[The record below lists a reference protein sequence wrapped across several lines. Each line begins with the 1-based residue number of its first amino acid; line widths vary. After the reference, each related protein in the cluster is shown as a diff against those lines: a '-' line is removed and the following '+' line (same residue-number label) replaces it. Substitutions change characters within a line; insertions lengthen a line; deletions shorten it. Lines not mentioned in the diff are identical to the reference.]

1 MRPGIFTVLLTL
13 GVLYLTSCG
22 NRHVTENT
30 ATVEPEVRIAPGQV
44 DNVQRLTEGDVNNSG
59 GETTKTQKA
68 IAASSYL
75 RILSEKRDS
84 VSAKAIEPVDI
95 SVLIQKRAEIL
106 QAGETSGKTSD
117 SIVRSVDFL
126 KKFSVVA
133 GSFSKMENTLLQIK
147 ILKALVYEPFIV
159 KNENGMFRVI
169 TGTFDEKVDAYIQS
183 FSLKNDS
190 IASWILKK

>member
-1 MRPGIFTVLLTL
+1 MRPVIFTVLLTL

-106 QAGETSGKTSD
+106 QAGETNGKTSD

-133 GSFSKMENTLLQIK
+133 GSFSNMENSLLQIK
-147 ILKALVYEPFIV
+147 TLKALVYEPFIV

-169 TGTFDEKVDAYIQS
+169 TGTFDEEVDADIQS
-183 FSLKNDS
+183 FSLENDS